1 MKKAFAVV
9 PALYLLLL
17 FSIPPSAAQTIE
29 VNDISSGTAIGRLSV
44 YSEHGALFF
53 PFDEFTSLSLPTEY
67 YSLENK
73 AVLRYNGRKISFVAF
88 TPFIQVDDKWIQLTR
103 DVAMRHGVM
112 LIPIKEWVEALQ
124 RAGVEGIA
132 YDSRNRR
139 LSMRLLTP
147 NLIAVES
154 EPWPGGTVV
163 TIKSTRPFS
172 ASELTAAV
180 QGEWV
185 TITVRGGVFA
195 AGLSVRLPEEVFES
209 VPENLGKEGCRL
221 RLHPAP
227 GMTFERIET
236 AADRIR
242 IRLRKSGNNIAV
254 LKELEHEKEKW
265 RIDTI
270 VIDPG
275 HGGKDPG
282 CVGEN
287 GIYEKHLTLSIA
299 RALRDELQKRLN
311 VKVVMTRDRDEF
323 VPLKKRTQIAN
334 RSGGKL
340 FISIHIDANRV
351 KSLRGHTVYFMGPA
365 KTDEAREAA
374 QFENSVIRFEDS
386 PHSYEGIS
394 DAAFILAAN
403 AQNSFNRESQEL
415 AALAAEAIARETGSH
430 NIGVRQAG
438 FYVLYGASMP
448 NILVECGFMSN
459 GADRRNL
466 TDPYYQKKLAE
477 ALCKAVFEFK
487 ERFEQPLF

>member
-185 TITVRGGVFA
+185 TITVRGGVF
-195 AGLSVRLPEEVFES
+195 GLPVRRLVSRVERCARSPFLKTSARKGVASGCTLRPE
-209 VPENLGKEGCRL
+209 
-221 RLHPAP
+221 
-227 GMTFERIET
+227 
-236 AADRIR
+236 
-242 IRLRKSGNNIAV
+242 
-254 LKELEHEKEKW
+254 
-265 RIDTI
+265 
-270 VIDPG
+270 
-275 HGGKDPG
+275 
-282 CVGEN
+282 
-287 GIYEKHLTLSIA
+287 
-299 RALRDELQKRLN
+299 
-311 VKVVMTRDRDEF
+311 
-323 VPLKKRTQIAN
+323 
-334 RSGGKL
+334 
-340 FISIHIDANRV
+340 
-351 KSLRGHTVYFMGPA
+351 
-365 KTDEAREAA
+365 
-374 QFENSVIRFEDS
+374 
-386 PHSYEGIS
+386 
-394 DAAFILAAN
+394 
-403 AQNSFNRESQEL
+403 
-415 AALAAEAIARETGSH
+415 
-430 NIGVRQAG
+430 
-438 FYVLYGASMP
+438 
-448 NILVECGFMSN
+448 
-459 GADRRNL
+459 
-466 TDPYYQKKLAE
+466 
-477 ALCKAVFEFK
+477 
-487 ERFEQPLF
+487 